1 MVFFFLFLCYNY
13 GGDYMKSGFVGLIG
27 RPNVGKSTLLNSI
40 IGKKVSITS
49 NKPQTTRNLIQ
60 GIYNKDDIQIVFVDT
75 PGIHK
80 SKNKLGRVLNKQS
93 FFTVNDVD
101 VILFLVD
108 VTEELG
114 KGDKFVIDLLK
125 EVNVP
130 VILVLN
136 KIDKIRKDLILP
148 KIEEYKELYDFSE
161 IIPVS
166 AYKNDN
172 VDRLL
177 NVLENYLPDKVQYFD
192 SDVVTSSSDEFVISE
207 LIREKVLQL
216 TEEEVPHSVTCVTEK
231 IEYTKKI
238 VNINGLIIVDREN
251 LKGIIIGKQ
260 GNMIK
265 EIGTRARE
273 DIEKYLGKKVYLEL
287 YVKVIPKWR
296 DREKILNEIGYSDFT
311 E

>member
-1 MVFFFLFLCYNY
+1 
-13 GGDYMKSGFVGLIG
+13 MKSGFVGLVG

-60 GIYNKDDIQIVFVDT
+60 GIYNKEDLQIVFVDT

-80 SKNKLGRVLNKQS
+80 SKNKLGKVLNKQA
-93 FFTVNDVD
+93 FFSIDDVD

-108 VTEELG
+108 VSEDLG
-114 KGDKFVIDLLK
+114 KGDKFIIELLK
-125 EVNVP
+125 EINKP

-136 KIDKIRKDLILP
+136 KIDKIKKDKILLKIDEYKDL
-148 KIEEYKELYDFSE
+148 YNFSE
-161 IIPVS
+161 IIPLS
-166 AYKNDN
+166 AYRNDN

-177 NVLENYLPDKVQYFD
+177 EVLEKYLPDSIQYFD
-192 SDVVTSSSDEFVISE
+192 EDTVTSSSDSFVISE
-207 LIREKVLQL
+207 LIREKVLEL
-216 TEEEVPHSVTCVTEK
+216 TEEEVPHSVTCITEK
-231 IEYTKKI
+231 IEYSKNV
-238 VNINGLIIVDREN
+238 VNINALIVVDREN

-265 EIGTRARE
+265 EIGTRARL
-273 DIEKYLGKKVYLEL
+273 DIQDYLGKKVYLEL
-287 YVKVIPKWR
+287 FVKVMPKWR
-296 DREKILNEIGYSDFT
+296 EREKILNEMGFNDFC